1 MTMLFP
7 DPFDALY
14 QFQQALDALQASDWL
29 EKSLSGGGAYP
40 PINVFRKGD
49 DFVIIAELPGV
60 RKSDLDIQVKG
71 RTLRLSGKKSVEYQ
85 KGASLHRRE
94 RLSGT
99 FDRALSLPIEVD
111 TDRVQAEYHDG
122 VLALL
127 LPRAAQDK
135 PRTIQVK

>member
-1 MTMLFP
+1 MILFP
-7 DPFDALY
+7 GVFDPLLSL
-14 QFQQALDALQASDWL
+14 QQALDAFRASNWL
-29 EKSLSGGGAYP
+29 EAGPSGRGAYP